1 MTVPSDL
8 TSRLR
13 ELDARI
19 SANSNFV
26 PVGLWGFDERAMKA
40 IKNHKHTVVNQK
52 IGAGNSVGFL
62 LFSCVSAAQRK
73 LGKAQKQKIAKNL
86 GEVPQTVGEIYQFLS
101 GTSLASKIRKGPTAS
116 KLHTQ
121 SEAKEEA
128 DNEETPEEEEQKLD
142 PKILELLQK
151 KKELAVE
158 PPTVLKQV
166 VEFKKQKQHKPLTA
180 EEKQERKLKRL
191 VHSFTR
197 LNHKFRKQNQ
207 QKKAN
212 QLKAQKNAEIKSTA
226 VADSTKPKEEKENQE
241 VGGMSFSK
249 LDFVLKNDDQK
260 KKKGRDSFKGR
271 DYAALYKKA
280 QKRKEHVEKLRER
293 DPEKAERLE
302 RNIKFDA
309 AMKRAEGE
317 KVKDNLEK
325 LAKAVKRKEK
335 LKVKRKSE
343 WSDRVKKVKDDQN
356 KRQEK
361 RQENIEKRR
370 NDKVKK
376 KLERARKKGRLV

>member
-8 TSRLR
+8 TSRLH
-13 ELDARI
+13 ELNARI
-19 SANSNFV
+19 SANLNFV

-40 IKNHKHTVVNQK
+40 IKTHKHSVVNQK
-52 IGAGNSVGFL
+52 IGA
-62 LFSCVSAAQRK
+62 AAQRK

-86 GEVPQTVGEIYQFLS
+86 GEVPQTVGEIFEFLS
-101 GTSLASKIRKGPTAS
+101 GTTLASRISKGPTAS
-116 KLHTQ
+116 RVHAQ
-121 SEAKEEA
+121 SEVKEEV
-128 DNEETPEEEEQKLD
+128 DNEEESEEEDQKLD
-142 PKILELLQK
+142 PKILELLK
-151 KKELAVE
+151 RRRELAVE
-158 PPTVLKQV
+158 LAPSVVKQD

-180 EEKQERKLKRL
+180 EEKQERKLKR
-191 VHSFTR
+191 
-197 LNHKFRKQNQ
+197 KQNQ

-212 QLKAQKNAEIKSTA
+212 QLKSQKNAEIKSTA
-226 VADSTKPKEEKENQE
+226 VADSKKPKEEKENQE
-241 VGGMSFSK
+241 
-249 LDFVLKNDDQK
+249 
-260 KKKGRDSFKGR
+260 DSFKGR

-280 QKRKEHVEKLRER
+280 QKRKEHVEELREQ

-317 KVKDNLEK
+317 KDNLEK

-335 LKVKRKSE
+335 SKVKRKSE
-343 WSDRVKKVKDDQN
+343 WSDRVKKVKDDQS

>member
-1 MTVPSDL
+1 MTVPSNL
-8 TSRLR
+8 TSRLH
-13 ELDARI
+13 ELNARI
-19 SANSNFV
+19 SANLNFV

-40 IKNHKHTVVNQK
+40 IKTHKHSVVNQK
-52 IGAGNSVGFL
+52 IGA
-62 LFSCVSAAQRK
+62 AAQRK

-86 GEVPQTVGEIYQFLS
+86 GEVPQTVGEIFEFLS
-101 GTSLASKIRKGPTAS
+101 GTTLASRISKGPTAS
-116 KLHTQ
+116 RVHAQ
-121 SEAKEEA
+121 SEVKEEV
-128 DNEETPEEEEQKLD
+128 DNEEESEEEDQKLD
-142 PKILELLQK
+142 PKILELLK
-151 KKELAVE
+151 KKGVGRRVVGAKK
-158 PPTVLKQV
+158 PPTVVKPV

-180 EEKQERKLKRL
+180 EEKQERKLKR
-191 VHSFTR
+191 
-197 LNHKFRKQNQ
+197 KQNQ

-212 QLKAQKNAEIKSTA
+212 QLKSQKNAEIKSTA
-226 VADSTKPKEEKENQE
+226 VADSKKPKEEKENQE
-241 VGGMSFSK
+241 GGGMSFSK
-249 LDFVLKNDDQK
+249 LDFVLKNDDQ

-280 QKRKEHVEKLRER
+280 QRRKEHVEELRER

-335 LKVKRKSE
+335 SKVKRKSE

>member
-52 IGAGNSVGFL
+52 IGA
-62 LFSCVSAAQRK
+62 AAQRK

-151 KKELAVE
+151 KGVGRRVVAKK

-180 EEKQERKLKRL
+180 EEKQERKLK
-191 VHSFTR
+191 
-197 LNHKFRKQNQ
+197 RKQNQ